1 MQDSVYPGEEAI
13 NVDPYIGKMLDNRYE
28 ILEIIGTGGMA
39 MVYKA
44 HCHRLN
50 RLVAIKVLKEELAD
64 DADFRR
70 RFQDESQAVAMLSH
84 PNIVSVYDVS
94 HSGDTEYIVMELI
107 DGITLKQYMQQKGAL
122 PWREALHFITQIMK
136 ALSHAHSRGI
146 IHRDIKPQ
154 NIMILRDGTVKVADF
169 GIARLVSSTQS
180 TLTQEALGS
189 VHYIS
194 PEQAKGSHID
204 ARSDIYSAGV
214 VLYEML
220 TGRLPFEG
228 DSPVA
233 VAIQHISSVPLS
245 PRELNPDIQEGL
257 EAIVMKAMAQKVQN
271 RYSSADEMLAD
282 LEEFRKNPDINI
294 EYDPND
300 VVPPELADEPTQMLP
315 KAGVVTASVTENT
328 TRRLLQDQIPAE
340 TAEQTVKTGEKEER
354 PHRRRNFIITIAA
367 ILVLAFGISYFL
379 IAGSR
384 SLRPADSVEV
394 PNVVGQELTAVQEN
408 EEYAEMGF
416 TFVVGNMLTSEQYE
430 AGVIINQSPEAERT
444 VKGNREIIVDVSIGT
459 TITKMPNIYNM
470 EVRAAQLMLQSM
482 GLDLNI
488 VEEERQ
494 YSDVIT
500 ENYIISYTP
509 KEGTEL
515 KRGDTVTMVVS
526 RGREINYV
534 TMPSLLGQQE
544 NTARSQLTALNLKV
558 GTVVSVESERPAGE
572 VIGQSIQATAEIP
585 EGTAVDLTI
594 SKGPSESSPTVDYS
608 AQNFEEG
615 TGESGS
621 MVLDITLP
629 EGDGDVTVMVKQES
643 ETIYHKTVARSAG
656 TLSLTLTGSGVQ
668 YVQVY
673 FDDEL
678 VESQYVSFDP
688 Q

>member
-1 MQDSVYPGEEAI
+1 M
-13 NVDPYIGKMLDNRYE
+13 DPYIGKMLDNRYE

-94 HSGDTEYIVMELI
+94 HSSDTEYIVMELI

-294 EYDPND
+294 EYNPND
-300 VVPPELADEPTQMLP
+300 VVPPELVDEPTQMLP

-328 TRRLLQDQIPAE
+328 TRRLLQEQTSVE
-340 TAEQTVKTGEKEER
+340 TAEQQADETNDTETK
-354 PHRRRNFIITIAA
+354 PHRRRNFIITIVA

-384 SLRPADSVEV
+384 SFRPADSVVV
-394 PNVVGQELTAVQEN
+394 PNVVGQELTEVQEN

-416 TFVVGNMLTSEQYE
+416 TFTVGNMVTSEQYE
-430 AGVIINQSPEAERT
+430 AGVIVNQSPDADRT
-444 VKGNREIIVDVSIGT
+444 VKGNREIVVDVSIGT

-488 VEEERQ
+488 VEAERQ

-500 ENYIISYTP
+500 ENYVISYTP

-526 RGREINYV
+526 KGREINYV
-534 TMPSLLGQQE
+534 TMPSLIGQQE
-544 NTARSQLTALNLKV
+544 NTARGQLMALNLKV
-558 GTVVSVESERPAGE
+558 GATVEVESERPAGE

-594 SKGPSESSPTVDYS
+594 SKGPSEFSPTVDYS
-608 AQNFEEG
+608 AQNFDEG
-615 TGESGS
+615 SGASGS

-643 ETIYHKTVARSAG
+643 ETIYHKTVDRSAE

-678 VESQYVSFDP
+678 VESQYISFDP

>member
-1 MQDSVYPGEEAI
+1 M
-13 NVDPYIGKMLDNRYE
+13 DPYIGKMLDNRYE
-28 ILEIIGTGGMA
+28 ILEVIGTGGMA

-50 RLVAIKVLKEELAD
+50 RLVAVKVLKEELAG
-64 DADFRR
+64 DADFHR

-84 PNIVSVYDVS
+84 PNIVAVYDVS
-94 HSGDTEYIVMELI
+94 RSSDTEYIVMELV

-194 PEQAKGSHID
+194 PEQARGSHID

-257 EAIVMKAMAQKVQN
+257 EAIVMKAMAAKLQN
-271 RYSSADEMLAD
+271 RYASADEMLAD
-282 LEEFRKNPDINI
+282 LEEFRKNPNISI
-294 EYDPND
+294 EYEPAD
-300 VVPPELADEPTQMLP
+300 VVPPELVDEPTQMLP
-315 KAGVVTASVTENT
+315 KAGVVTASVAEN
-328 TRRLLQDQIPAE
+328 TRRLNEQISQLEQEQEESSTVPA
-340 TAEQTVKTGEKEER
+340 
-354 PHRRRNFIITIAA
+354 PRRRRFYLIAIA
-367 ILVLAFGISYFL
+367 VILVLAFGICYFL
-379 IAGSR
+379 LAGGNA
-384 SLRPADSVEV
+384 LRTKDSVTV
-394 PNVVGQELTAVQEN
+394 PNVVGEELEAVQAN
-408 EEYAEMGF
+408 EEFAEQGF
-416 TFVVGNMLTSEQYE
+416 TFTVGNMVTNDQYE
-430 AGVIINQSPEAERT
+430 AGYIVNQSPEGGKTIR
-444 VKGNREIIVDVSIGT
+444 GGREIVVDVSIGT

-488 VEEERQ
+488 VEGTPV

-500 ENYIISYTP
+500 ENYVVSFAP
-509 KEGTEL
+509 AEGTEL
-515 KRGDTVTMVVS
+515 KRGDTVTMIVS
-526 RGREINYV
+526 KGPETVYV
-534 TMPSLLGQQE
+534 TMPSLLGQTEEQ
-544 NTARSQLTALNLKV
+544 AKAQLLALNLRV
-558 GTVVSVESERPAGE
+558 GNTLSTESERPAGI
-572 VIGQSIQATAEIP
+572 VIDQSIRATAEIP
-585 EGTAVDLTI
+585 EGTAVDLTV
-594 SKGPSESSPTVDYS
+594 SLGPPKSTVVETDPHGLD
-608 AQNFEEG
+608 EELG
-615 TGESGS
+615 TENTIQFD
-621 MVLDITLP
+621 VVLP
-629 EGDGDVTVMVKQES
+629 EGDGSVTVLIKQEN
-643 ETIYHKTVARSAG
+643 ETVYHKTVNLSMG
-656 TLSLTLTGSGVQ
+656 TLTVPLTGSGMEF
-668 YVQVY
+668 VQVY

-678 VESQYVSFDP
+678 ADSQYVSFDE
-688 Q
+688 